1 MRSLLTVMAASL
13 LATATVQAEEPGCAR
28 DKSHEKHRTAVEW
41 FQGRP
46 VLTWIRG
53 HEYHCLSSI
62 NSLGCGSLKSEC
74 TFMFGSCRDFYGEPC
89 FKDPQPFRKHQVGL
103 NICAFFGPCLS
114 QSVCRLPRRGCK
126 IQSRANKCRA
136 SPRRFDQRM

>member
-1 MRSLLTVMAASL
+1 MGSNRRTYAMRRTMRYLLAVMVAAV
-13 LATATVQAEEPGCAR
+13 LATATVQAGEPGCDNDR
-28 DKSHEKHRTAVEW
+28 SHDNRRPGVEW

-89 FKDPQPFRKHQVGL
+89 FKDPQPFRKHERAPIVGPYSYPYPY
-103 NICAFFGPCLS
+103 AYGP
-114 QSVCRLPRRGCK
+114 QAGCG
-126 IQSRANKCRA
+126 C
-136 SPRRFDQRM
+136 P

>member
-1 MRSLLTVMAASL
+1 MRRWTMRSLLAVMVTTV
-13 LATATVQAEEPGCAR
+13 LATTTLQAAEPGCA
-28 DKSHEKHRTAVEW
+28 SENLEKRRSGVDW

-89 FKDPQPFRKHQVGL
+89 FKDPQPFRKHERSPIVGPYSYPYPY
-103 NICAFFGPCLS
+103 AYGP
-114 QSVCRLPRRGCK
+114 QAGCG
-126 IQSRANKCRA
+126 C
-136 SPRRFDQRM
+136 P

>member
-1 MRSLLTVMAASL
+1 MRRTMRYLLAVMVAAV
-13 LATATVQAEEPGCAR
+13 LATATAQAGEPGCDNDR
-28 DKSHEKHRTAVEW
+28 GHDNRRPGVEW

-89 FKDPQPFRKHQVGL
+89 FKDPQPFRKHERAPIVGP
-103 NICAFFGPCLS
+103 NSYPYPYAYGP
-114 QSVCRLPRRGCK
+114 QAGCRCP
-126 IQSRANKCRA
+126 
-136 SPRRFDQRM
+136 